1 MKIRKFFLVVTALIA
16 FTSTSCGPSGKRGA
30 VLGGVIGAGAGA
42 IIGHQS
48 GRPLEGAAIGG
59 ALGAGTGGL
68 LGGARDDE
76 RRAYDERHRWENKRA
91 REDRNLRLAEDKFR
105 KRNRR

>member
-1 MKIRKFFLVVTALIA
+1 MRIRKIFATALIA
-16 FTSTSCGPSGKRGA
+16 LCLTSCGPSGKRGA

-68 LGGARDDE
+68 LGGARDDD
-76 RRAYDERHRWENKRA
+76 RRAHEERHRWENKRA
-91 REDRNLRLAEDKFR
+91 REDRYI
-105 KRNRR
+105 RRDRDRR